1 MKKRR
6 FALLLTLLLAL
17 ALLAPAFAAQT
28 ERTYVQDLYGLLSE
42 QERADL
48 EAKAQKIAQQYQFA
62 VNIVIVDRYQD
73 YNSAN
78 IDEAAETIY
87 DDWKLGWG
95 SNQDG
100 SMLLMSMEERDWC
113 SFAHGYGNVVLTD
126 YGKEQ
131 QAHRFLKYFS
141 ENDWYGGLSYYLE
154 SCDKLI
160 RLANEGTPYD
170 VDNAPKGI
178 SPIVRIAATVILPLV
193 IAALAVLGMKGQMK
207 SVAHATNADDY
218 VIVPNVRMA
227 VSDDVY
233 THTTR
238 TERKIERS
246 ERSGGGGTTV
256 NSHGSSSISGK
267 F

>member
-6 FALLLTLLLAL
+6 FALLLTLVLAL
-17 ALLAPAFAAQT
+17 ALLVPAFAAQT

-48 EAKAQKIAQQYQFA
+48 EAKAQEIAQQYQFA

-73 YNSAN
+73 YNSSSVY
-78 IDEAAETIY
+78 EAAKTIY
-87 DDWKLGWG
+87 RDWKLGYG
-95 SNQDG
+95 EDQDG
-100 SMLLMSMEERDWC
+100 ILLLLSMDERDY
-113 SFAHGYGNVVLTD
+113 ANIAYGYGNYAFTD

-131 QAHRFLKYFS
+131 QDKQFLDDFRN
-141 ENDWYGGLSYYLE
+141 NDWYNGFSDYLAV
-154 SCDKLI
+154 SAQYL
-160 RLANEGTPYD
+160 RLAREGTPYD

-178 SPIVRIAATVILPLV
+178 SPIVRVAATVILPLV

-218 VIVPNVRMA
+218 VIVPNVHMT

-246 ERSGGGGTTV
+246 ERSSGGGTSV
-256 NSHGSSSISGK
+256 DSDGFSGSSGK